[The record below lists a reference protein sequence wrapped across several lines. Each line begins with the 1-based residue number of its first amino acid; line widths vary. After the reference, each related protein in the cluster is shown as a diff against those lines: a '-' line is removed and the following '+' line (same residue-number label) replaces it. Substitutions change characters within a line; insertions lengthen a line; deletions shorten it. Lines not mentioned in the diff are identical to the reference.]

1 MIFNERYYC
10 SKQLA
15 YPEHDNRDYIAS
27 YISGRYF
34 TKRHNNKDVPGRN
47 QQVGFK
53 KDGRSLFM
61 AGCAL
66 FLFQGRLVYDVRCYR
81 LMDSDLPGFVLIW
94 FGDPQLQDTVF
105 VIGGNFFGIH
115 IVGKVEAPFKTAERA
130 FASIIALFLDF
141 IVR

>member
-1 MIFNERYYC
+1 MKDIIVRNSWPTLSMTTAIIKHPIFRNVILPNAIMIRMFRVEI
-10 SKQLA
+10 
-15 YPEHDNRDYIAS
+15 NRWAL
-27 YISGRYF
+27 
-34 TKRHNNKDVPGRN
+34 KRTGAACLWQAAP
-47 QQVGFK
+47 
-53 KDGRSLFM
+53 
-61 AGCAL
+61 C